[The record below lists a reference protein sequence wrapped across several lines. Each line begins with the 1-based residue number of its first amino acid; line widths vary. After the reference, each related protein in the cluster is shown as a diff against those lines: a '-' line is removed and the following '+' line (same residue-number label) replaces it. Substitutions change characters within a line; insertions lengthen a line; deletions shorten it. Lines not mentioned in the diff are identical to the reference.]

1 MTDRLSLPPE
11 DIFRVVRDIFV
22 DELSQS
28 RRTAFSPTESA
39 AWTAATSVRE
49 DGLGLDSL
57 ERFTVAGRLNETF
70 HLYRSGVEDNL
81 LRAATLG
88 DTAEV
93 IQAGLVEHAREI
105 SFYSGGSTGSPHIVS
120 HTARDL
126 TAEVKELAQLVP
138 GRHRVIVTV
147 PVHHIYGFIFGV
159 LLPRE
164 IGVPVIDAQYSLLS
178 GDKRPRS
185 GDLVVSIPFLWQR
198 LRGWISH
205 WGPGIMGS
213 CSTAPLSADI
223 AGELCRGGIERLL
236 EVYGSSETAGVGW
249 RDRCAGEERFTLF
262 SRWQRVGPE
271 EVRTGERSVE
281 LPDRITWYGDRSF
294 LPAGRRDAVVQVGGT
309 NVDLDRLRDTIL
321 QVVPEAHDCALRLS
335 SDERIR
341 AFLVVPQ
348 APAEQEPAGQAPA
361 EQPSPL
367 DEEQITARLR
377 RHLPDVALPRAITL
391 GRALPRTVTGKIAD
405 W

>member
-1 MTDRLSLPPE
+1 MTDTLSLPPE
-11 DIFRVVRDIFV
+11 DIFRVVRDIFI

-28 RRTAFSPTESA
+28 RRTTFSPTEST
-39 AWTAATSVRE
+39 AWTTETSVRE

-57 ERFTVAGRLNETF
+57 ERFTIAGRLNETF

-88 DTAEV
+88 DTVEV
-93 IQAGLVEHAREI
+93 IQAGLTECAEEI
-105 SFYSGGSTGSPHIVS
+105 SFYSGGSTGSPHIVG
-120 HTARDL
+120 HAARDL
-126 TAEVKELAQLVP
+126 RAEVEELAQLVP
-138 GRHRVIVTV
+138 NRRRVIVTV

-164 IGVPVIDAQYSLLS
+164 IAVPVIDAQYSLLS
-178 GDKRPRS
+178 GDKRPRA

-198 LRGWISH
+198 LRGSISH
-205 WGPGIMGS
+205 WGTGIMGS

-223 AGELCRGGIERLL
+223 AGELCRGGMERLL

-271 EVRTGERSVE
+271 EVQTGDRTVE
-281 LPDRITWYGDRSF
+281 LPDRITWYGERSF
-294 LPAGRRDAVVQVGGT
+294 FPTGRRDAVVQVGGT
-309 NVDLDRLRDTIL
+309 NVDLDHLRDTIL
-321 QVVPEAHDCALRLS
+321 RVVPEARDCALRLS

-341 AFLVVPQ
+341 AFLAVPQ
-348 APAEQEPAGQAPA
+348 GPADQ
-361 EQPSPL
+361 
-367 DEEQITARLR
+367 
-377 RHLPDVALPRAITL
+377 
-391 GRALPRTVTGKIAD
+391 
-405 W
+405 